1 MFIGENALLNALLP
15 TLCGSAAYWHRDR
28 WLARSSYASTRLL
41 DRRSEPFSPLQ
52 TSSFDTT
59 LIPRATE
66 CVDAAEV
73 NLRKLRA
80 LSRSSAVP
88 YLGVTCPPF
97 FRCEAPFSHHHK
109 P

>member
-1 MFIGENALLNALLP
+1 MLIIETALLNRLVAHAARLRRLLA
-15 TLCGSAAYWHRDR
+15 SDR

-59 LIPRATE
+59 LIPRATK

-73 NLRKLRA
+73 NLRKL
-80 LSRSSAVP
+80 
-88 YLGVTCPPF
+88 
-97 FRCEAPFSHHHK
+97 
-109 P
+109 